1 MIEYLRSGESKV
13 GYLNN
18 NVERNM
24 LHKEN
29 EVVGERMDDEVT
41 QLLPQGN
48 GGDPGAD
55 ADAVEVES
63 GLRRSGRKR
72 KLPKGRE
79 N

>member
-29 EVVGERMDDEVT
+29 EVRMDDEVV
-41 QLLPQGN
+41 LLLQGK
-48 GGDPGAD
+48 GGDLGAEGD
-55 ADAVEVES
+55 GVEGGS

-72 KLPKGRE
+72 KMPKKSE